1 MSAAGA
7 ERDGEPLDPELE
19 RMRELGHRVVDRV
32 VERWAN
38 LRDRPANRP
47 GSREE
52 MEERL
57 REPVPEEG
65 GDPGEALAAF
75 WEDVEPFA
83 GATNHARFM
92 AFIPSS
98 PSFGSLLGSWVTAGC
113 NFFQGTWIESPGPSQ
128 VELVALDWIK
138 EAVGYPGEARG
149 LLTSGGSAANL
160 MGLAAARNAT
170 LGTEPGRGV
179 AYTSDQAHSAVD
191 RAFRILGV
199 PEERVRRLPT
209 DDAYRL
215 DPAAVEEAV
224 RRDREQGLRPFCVV
238 ASAGTTNTGAVDP
251 LDEVAD
257 LCRRRELWMHVDGA
271 YGAAAAVTDRGR
283 ERLSGMERADS
294 LVLDPHKWMYVGY
307 ETGCLLVRDG
317 DALYDAFHVLPDYL
331 KDVEAERGEVNFADY
346 GVQLTREAR
355 AIRVWMSLKTHGL
368 DAVRREIRRTC
379 RLAEGAEEEV
389 RGRPELELMSRAS
402 MGVVCFRHA
411 GPDVPGNGDAGAER
425 AADSA
430 EPAAGAEPAD
440 PADPADPSDS
450 AEPADP
456 RGPAGEPLAARARDD
471 HRIDVLNDRIVKR
484 IQEEGTFML
493 SSTRL
498 HGRYVIRLC
507 PLNHRTTAADVVD
520 LLDEVVRI
528 GGELS
533 RSATE

>member
-1 MSAAGA
+1 MSGAGP
-7 ERDGEPLDPELE
+7 EGDGEPLDPELE
-19 RMRELGHRVVDRV
+19 RMRELGHRVVDRI

-47 GSREE
+47 GSRDE

-65 GDPGEALAAF
+65 GDAEDALASF

-98 PSFGSLLGSWVTAGC
+98 PSFGSVLGDWLVAGC

-128 VELVALDWIK
+128 VELVVLDWLK
-138 EAVGYPGEARG
+138 EAVGYPGRARG

-160 MGLAAARNAT
+160 MGLAAAREHA
-170 LGTEPGRGV
+170 LGTDPRRGV

-191 RAFRILGV
+191 RALRILGV
-199 PEERVRRLPT
+199 PEERLRRLPS
-209 DDAYRL
+209 DDDYRL
-215 DPAAVEEAV
+215 DPETVEQAV
-224 RRDREQGLRPFCVV
+224 RRDRERGLEPFCVV

-271 YGAAAAVTDRGR
+271 YGAAAAVTGWGR

-317 DALYDAFHVLPDYL
+317 EALYDAFHVLPDYL

-355 AIRVWMSLKTHGL
+355 ALRVWMSLKTHGL
-368 DAVRREIRRTC
+368 DAVRREIDRTR
-379 RLAEGAEEEV
+379 RLAEHAEREV
-389 RGRPELELMSRAS
+389 RERPELELMSRAS
-402 MGVVCFRHA
+402 MGVVCFRWA
-411 GPDVPGNGDAGAER
+411 GPESGNGNETGNGAGGGTGR
-425 AADSA
+425 
-430 EPAAGAEPAD
+430 
-440 PADPADPSDS
+440 
-450 AEPADP
+450 
-456 RGPAGEPLAARARDD
+456 AGESDGAPLAARTRDD
-471 HRIDVLNDRIVKR
+471 HRIDARNERIVKR
-484 IQEEGTFML
+484 MQEEGTFMV

-498 HGRYVIRLC
+498 HDRYVIRLC
-507 PLNHRTTAADVVD
+507 PLNHRTTAGDVDD
-520 LLDEVVRI
+520 LLDEVVRLGREI
-528 GGELS
+528 Y
-533 RSATE
+533 

>member
-1 MSAAGA
+1 VSGAGA
-7 ERDGEPLDPELE
+7 ESEGEPLDPDLE

-65 GDPGEALAAF
+65 GEAEGTLEAF

-98 PSFGSLLGSWVTAGC
+98 PSFGSVLGDWLTAGC

-128 VELVALDWIK
+128 VELVVLDWIK
-138 EAVGYPGEARG
+138 EAVGYPEEARG

-160 MGLAAARNAT
+160 MGLAAAREHV
-170 LGTEPGRGV
+170 LGTDPERGV
-179 AYTSDQAHSAVD
+179 AYCSDQAHSAVD
-191 RAFRILGV
+191 RALRILGV
-199 PEERVRRLPT
+199 PEGRLRKLPS

-215 DPAAVEEAV
+215 DPGAVEEAV
-224 RRDREQGLRPFCVV
+224 RRDRERGLEPFCVV

-251 LDEVAD
+251 LEEVAEV
-257 LCRRRELWMHVDGA
+257 CRRHDLWMHVDGA
-271 YGAAAAVTDRGR
+271 YGAAAAVTERGR

-317 DALYDAFHVLPDYL
+317 EALYDAFHVLPDYL

-355 AIRVWMSLKTHGL
+355 AIRVWTSLKIHGL
-368 DAVRREIRRTC
+368 DAVRREIDRTR
-379 RLAEGAEEEV
+379 RLARGAGREV
-389 RGRPELELMSRAS
+389 RARPELELMSRAS

-411 GPDVPGNGDAGAER
+411 GPDAAGPERGEPSAEAADGPDDAGE
-425 AADSA
+425 
-430 EPAAGAEPAD
+430 
-440 PADPADPSDS
+440 
-450 AEPADP
+450 
-456 RGPAGEPLAARARDD
+456 EPLAARTRDD
-471 HRIDVLNDRIVKR
+471 HRIDVLNDRVVKR
-484 IQEEGTFML
+484 IQEEGTFMV

-507 PLNHRTTAADVVD
+507 PLNHRTTADDVED
-520 LLDEVVRI
+520 LLDEVVRL
-528 GGELS
+528 GRELS
-533 RSATE
+533 R